1 MMDEKLLTR
10 KVRWGNKWITIEEL
24 ASDMEVNAKTLA
36 SLVFI
41 KKLKPMDALE
51 VILHNPN
58 IEELFNFQY
67 EYKGVPMTEEELC
80 LTTGTT
86 PEFLEHCK
94 SEGISTSRIIKLLER
109 GITSLDELPITRKTR
124 AEWCGV
130 ELSLE
135 EIATVSGVPLST
147 TIKFYVKHEKFP
159 DEYSPEYL
167 QEQAEIERA
176 RRKELYNIRARASKK
191 RYADRMRAK
200 LKKEREREQK
210 KQLVNLNTAV
220 KKYTPPPKN
229 LPKLVIPPCYT
240 PSRLKRK

>member
-1 MMDEKLLTR
+1 MMDEKLLAR

-24 ASDMEVNAKTLA
+24 ASDMEVNAKTLGA
-36 SLVFI
+36 LVCI
-41 KKLKPMDALE
+41 KKLKPLDALE

-58 IEELFNFQY
+58 IEELFDFQY

-94 SEGISTSRIIKLLER
+94 SEGISTLRITKLLER
-109 GITSLDELPITRKTR
+109 GITGLDELPTTRKTR
-124 AEWCGV
+124 AEWGGV

-135 EIATVSGVPLST
+135 EIATVSGVPLPA
-147 TIKFYVKHEKFP
+147 TIKFYLKHEEFP
-159 DEYSPEYL
+159 DEYGPKYL

-176 RRKELYNIRARASKK
+176 RRKVLYDASAKASKK

-200 LKKEREREQK
+200 LKKERKREQK

-220 KKYTPPPKN
+220 QKYTPPPKN

-240 PSRLKRK
+240 PSRAKRK